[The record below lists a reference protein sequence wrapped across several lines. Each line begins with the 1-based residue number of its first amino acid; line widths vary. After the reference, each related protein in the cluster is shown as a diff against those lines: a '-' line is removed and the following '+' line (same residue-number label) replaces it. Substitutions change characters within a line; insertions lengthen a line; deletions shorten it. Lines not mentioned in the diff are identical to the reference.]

1 MSARWIREEPS
12 KSHIGFAVV
21 ARWLPGRYYLVST
34 ICCDGSSHLARLT
47 RSLEAGIPF
56 EQISS
61 APPKFV
67 TNVFC
72 CDRNGLA
79 RDISK
84 PLHEIVYT
92 TLEDAHA
99 GHANTVQLLSRGQ
112 LMFVPPGID

>member
-1 MSARWIREEPS
+1 VSARWIREEPS

-34 ICCDGSSHLARLT
+34 ICCDGSFHLARLT
-47 RSLEAGIPF
+47 RSLETGISF

-61 APPKFV
+61 APPKFI
-67 TNVFC
+67 TNVFY

-84 PLHEIVYT
+84 PLHEVLYT
-92 TLEDAHA
+92 SLEDARA
-99 GHANTVQLLSRGQ
+99 GHANTVQLLSKGQ
-112 LMFVPPGID
+112 LKFDPPGID